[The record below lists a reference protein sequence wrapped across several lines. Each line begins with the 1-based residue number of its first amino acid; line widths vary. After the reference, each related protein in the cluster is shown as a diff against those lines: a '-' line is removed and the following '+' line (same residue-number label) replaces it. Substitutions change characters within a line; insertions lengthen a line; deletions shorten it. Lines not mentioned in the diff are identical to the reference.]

1 MQDLVKHTHPSHPD
15 AVSLRAGLEKIQW
28 SISQV
33 DQAKTKNETK
43 KQRGR
48 LQHKFLEPAAV
59 SVRRISL
66 PALSSFFFF
75 GAHHPFT
82 LFLDD
87 IFLRI
92 NFLHHGGT
100 RAQVTCLF
108 SLFLFFS
115 SH

>member
-66 PALSSFFFF
+66 SHFLLSSLFFFF
-75 GAHHPFT
+75 F
-82 LFLDD
+82 FLELT
-87 IFLRI
+87 IL
-92 NFLHHGGT
+92 
-100 RAQVTCLF
+100 
-108 SLFLFFS
+108 SLSF
-115 SH
+115 